1 MIDTGDNGP
10 RYVLSGAAVVGRSAD
25 DAGGSLGGSSNRG
38 GLWIAVEVSA
48 AAALE
53 LASVIDADDFVMVR
67 STGATPGAVG
77 DVSTVDDS
85 DPASSPAATAPPA
98 SAPPTTGGG

>member
-1 MIDTGDNGP
+1 MP
-10 RYVLSGAAVVGRSAD
+10 SGAAVVGRSAD

-77 DVSTVDDS
+77 DVSTVDDF
-85 DPASSPAATAPPA
+85 DPSFVAGRHSTAGFRCRPRR
-98 SAPPTTGGG
+98 GGG